1 MAVHSL
7 SQTLAGGR
15 EEETCREIL
24 SLGTSLQ
31 LELAFPEK
39 FSLPGFPPTPNT
51 RRMNSCVSLTLLQR
65 PIFVLIL
72 FFFKKNLSYYF
83 LCIGTLLAC
92 MSV

>member
-15 EEETCREIL
+15 EEETCREIP

-39 FSLPGFPPTPNT
+39 FGLPGFPPTPNT
-51 RRMNSCVSLTLLQR
+51 RGMNPSISLALLQR
-65 PIFVLIL
+65 PISVLIL
-72 FFFKKNLSYYF
+72 IFFLF
-83 LCIGTLLAC
+83 
-92 MSV
+92 